1 MSNSNSLEVYEPAI
15 NNSED
20 VVKRTSET
28 INVIKNE
35 TILLKDKQKKIDQ
48 VIEQLETDVINTD
61 NKNPKEF
68 KNFRDKP
75 MSASEK
81 MEKIK
86 AFVELSRISVDISKT
101 AIKSAQDIQ
110 KIRIDATIKAKA
122 LFPDDYDTASLT
134 MDDVIKMKNNPDAY
148 LDDIKKL
155 KDKKK
160 DQTQNEE

>member
-1 MSNSNSLEVYEPAI
+1 MNSSLEVHEPAI
-15 NNSED
+15 SNSED
-20 VVKRTSET
+20 VAKRTSET

-48 VIEQLETDVINTD
+48 VIEQLEGDVINTD

-110 KIRIDATIKAKA
+110 KIRLDATDKAKK

-134 MDDVIKMKNNPDAY
+134 MDDVIKMKNNPNAY

-155 KDKKK
+155 KDKKS
-160 DQTQNEE
+160 QAQSQEQE

>member
-1 MSNSNSLEVYEPAI
+1 MNSSLEVHEPAI
-15 NNSED
+15 SNSED
-20 VVKRTSET
+20 VAKRTSET

-35 TILLKDKQKKIDQ
+35 TSLLKDKQKKIDQ

-110 KIRIDATIKAKA
+110 KIRIDATSKAKA

-134 MDDVIKMKNNPDAY
+134 MDDVIKMKNNPNAY

-155 KDKKK
+155 KDKKS
-160 DQTQNEE
+160 QAQYQEQE

>member
-1 MSNSNSLEVYEPAI
+1 MNDNLEIFESAI

-20 VVKRTSET
+20 VIKRTSET

-35 TILLKDKQKKIDQ
+35 TSILKDKQTKIDK
-48 VIEQLETDVINTD
+48 VIEQLESDVINTD
-61 NKNPKEF
+61 KENSKEF
-68 KNFRDKP
+68 KNFRDRP

-110 KIRIDATIKAKA
+110 KIRLDATDKAKR
-122 LFPDDYDTASLT
+122 LFPDDFDTASLT

-148 LDDIKKL
+148 LDDIKEL
-155 KDKKK
+155 KDKNKSK
-160 DQTQNEE
+160 NKED